1 MTRTSGARRYRL
13 ALLFSALCGCS
24 PATTRPPFDPLPA
37 APRIELE
44 LARTDAI
51 DRVAEALRGDSVPVM
66 RVDTRD
72 GFLETPWFDPATGL
86 ARRGL
91 PVGPDA
97 VRIRAWADPGRP
109 YHSEV
114 TLEAVMRPVDDPSVP
129 GRSLER
135 LLPASHPMT
144 ARIDSLLKALV
155 TVYGDKDLVDTTAK
169 AKPRVTPQP

>member
-1 MTRTSGARRYRL
+1 V
-13 ALLFSALCGCS
+13 ALLFGILSGCS
-24 PATTRPPFDPLPA
+24 PATTRPPYDPLPA

-51 DRVAEALRGDSVPVM
+51 DRVAEALRADSVPVA
-66 RVDTRD
+66 RVETRD

-86 ARRGL
+86 ALRGL

-114 TLEAVMRPVDDPSVP
+114 TLEAVMRPVDDPSMP

-144 ARIDSLLKALV
+144 ARIDSMLKALV
-155 TVYGDKDLVDTTAK
+155 AVYGDKDLVDTTTK
-169 AKPRVTPQP
+169 ARPGGASKP